1 MIHKVYI
8 NKSLEAN
15 QQIAA
20 SKHIWMQKIVINGK
34 QKMKNGTQKMENEK
48 WKKELGSYGGNAVV
62 KTILAKRKRNLR
74 VMDPFVQETI
84 GRNMVS
90 DFLLRNSTF

>member
-1 MIHKVYI
+1 MIHKAYI

-34 QKMKNGTQKMENEK
+34 YYNEK
-48 WKKELGSYGGNAVV
+48 WKIENE
-62 KTILAKRKRNLR
+62 KRN
-74 VMDPFVQETI
+74 MEN
-84 GRNMVS
+84 GK
-90 DFLLRNSTF
+90 

>member
-34 QKMKNGTQKMENEK
+34 
-48 WKKELGSYGGNAVV
+48 Y
-62 KTILAKRKRNLR
+62 
-74 VMDPFVQETI
+74 
-84 GRNMVS
+84 
-90 DFLLRNSTF
+90 